1 MYRHCLLQ
9 LHFLQENGKSVPNDY
24 SLVCFDYS
32 GQDWERSGITCSIHP
47 GYDMGIQVGK
57 RLLKMIQNHEYC
69 GNGYSYLMDLRI
81 YEGRSIRKL

>member
-1 MYRHCLLQ
+1 
-9 LHFLQENGKSVPNDY
+9 
-24 SLVCFDYS
+24 
-32 GQDWERSGITCSIHP
+32 
-47 GYDMGIQVGK
+47 MGIQVGK